1 MAQATF
7 DQGWCAGLLFR
18 EWSSPQSLDRIA
30 LGADEDRDSL
40 PDPRG
45 SNVARSRKSDRPA
58 LLLLQLQATSLGG
71 RQPGT
76 SQVPEN
82 QDYGREYQSAALAI
96 LSTETGSVPG
106 AQIPPDTILL
116 GNWRDR
122 G

>member
-1 MAQATF
+1 MISTTVRPEEGSSQA
-7 DQGWCAGLLFR
+7 DMR
-18 EWSSPQSLDRIA
+18 NV
-30 LGADEDRDSL
+30 
-40 PDPRG
+40 G

-106 AQIPPDTILL
+106 AQIPLISPGGADMTPDNNVWPSGAHPPWAGRQSL
-116 GNWRDR
+116 R
-122 G
+122 GK